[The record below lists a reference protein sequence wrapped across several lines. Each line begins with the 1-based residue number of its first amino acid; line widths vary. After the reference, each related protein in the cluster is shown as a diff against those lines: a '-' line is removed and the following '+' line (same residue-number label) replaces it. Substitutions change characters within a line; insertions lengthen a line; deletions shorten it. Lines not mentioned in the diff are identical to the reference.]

1 MTTDG
6 ISRLIA
12 VTQMKSNN
20 ANDEAMRGADG
31 QRKLIAQQ
39 KSLHAVQRRFD
50 ELPRAEQQSALME
63 LRVRLQGFR
72 QSLSPSAAA
81 LLDQWVQWAS
91 EHR

>member
-1 MTTDG
+1 MATDG
-6 ISRLIA
+6 INRLIA
-12 VTQMKSNN
+12 VTQLQSGN

-31 QRKLIAQQ
+31 QRKLIGKQQ
-39 KSLHAVQRRFD
+39 SLRTVQRSFK

-63 LRVRLQGFR
+63 LRMRLQGFR
-72 QSLSPSAAA
+72 QSLSPGAAA